1 VRVANR
7 ICEDVRAIGRRWK
20 SEEKSKG
27 HARPRV
33 SGGEAV
39 VQGKPAAGMKRGLGG
54 GGNGGGKVGER
65 RASARGSFRE

>member
-54 GGNGGGKVGER
+54 GKWRGEGW
-65 RASARGSFRE
+65 RATCERTGEF